1 MGRIGW
7 CAVLVLLAGTTGCE
21 EEGERVP
28 LTEAPGEV
36 AAPTPAPGSTPG
48 ATPGAA
54 PAPAPAEAQ
63 TRLAKVVEVLPA
75 GEYTIARMDA
85 CGVEA
90 WTAGPPTELTV
101 GQTVEMSSGMV
112 MEKFHSKTLKRD
124 FDVILFVDWYRPS
137 EQPVPCP
144 TAAAPHAPGTDDPG
158 PGKPGHGGGAELG
171 SPGNGTRFTGKV
183 VETMDSGGYTYAKL
197 ASCGKEQWV
206 AGSPTPVKVG
216 QTLVAVDGLPMTNFT
231 SKTLGRVFDNI
242 LFVRTLTHVEGEP
255 KCN

>member
-7 CAVLVLLAGTTGCE
+7 SAVLGLLVVMGCE

-28 LTEAPGEV
+28 LTGDPGE
-36 AAPTPAPGSTPG
+36 
-48 ATPGAA
+48 A
-54 PAPAPAEAQ
+54 PAPAPAAPEPAAPQ
-63 TRLAKVVEVLPA
+63 TRMAKVVEVLPA

-85 CGVEA
+85 CGALA
-90 WTAGPPTELTV
+90 WTAGPPTELKV
-101 GQTVEMSSGMV
+101 GQTVEMPGGTV
-112 MEKFHSKTLKRD
+112 MEKFHSKSLKRD
-124 FDVILFVDWYRPS
+124 FDVILFVDWYKPS
-137 EQPVPCP
+137 EAAIPCP
-144 TAAAPHAPGTDDPG
+144 VAPPGPTADDPG
-158 PGKPGHGGGAELG
+158 PGKPGHGGGAQLG
-171 SPGNGTRFTGKV
+171 APGNGTRFTGKV

-255 KCN
+255 KCQ

>member
-7 CAVLVLLAGTTGCE
+7 CAVLGLMVVGCD

-28 LTEAPGEV
+28 LTEAPGAV
-36 AAPTPAPGSTPG
+36 APTEAPP
-48 ATPGAA
+48 AA
-54 PAPAPAEAQ
+54 PAPAPAPAQ
-63 TRLAKVVEVLPA
+63 PQNRMAKVVEVLPA

-101 GQTVEMSSGMV
+101 GQTVEMPTGTV

-124 FDVILFVDWYRPS
+124 FEVILFVDWYKAT
-137 EQPVPCP
+137 EQEVPCP
-144 TAAAPHAPGTDDPG
+144 VAPRDDPG
-158 PGKPGHGGGAELG
+158 PGKPGHGGGGTLG